1 MAQRKTDRKNEQGD
15 QTRTRILEEAMRLA
29 ACHGYEGT
37 RLSMIR
43 KATGLSAS
51 SIYWH
56 FSDKDELFAAALER
70 SFELQSQSIPNWL
83 DSPPG
88 DSRTA
93 DLYGN
98 ILQFP
103 RIDDSMAYWRFGL
116 QISVVRPRIVS
127 PARARFLQI
136 RRESTQWLVKWW
148 ERTLPADMEQ
158 KEAAAGLLGRLTIA
172 IRDSEFIQRHGSGGL
187 DEDRVTW
194 MIAACLNAAADRV
207 AELASSGS
215 LDAVRDAPAAAPA
228 PAPVPEGSGESPRD
242 VFLRAAEDT
251 IVEFGYDGVTVARVC
266 EKAGLPA
273 SSLYWSFKGKDD
285 LVATVVDNACRG
297 WDKAKPAM
305 EARPLDG
312 DWSVVLKRLQ
322 LKTLEGFTARTRIR
336 RLGLLLLLQP
346 AAGPGAGNQRLE
358 PVLQNMQSMT
368 DEWFRSVLD
377 PELDDTSRSELAGY
391 LSECLFRI
399 LDGLMLSRQI
409 EEGPWDPEL
418 LSDVT
423 STALYR
429 VAGLMQAGNTVAWNA

>member
-1 MAQRKTDRKNEQGD
+1 MKTFNQFEKLDRKIEQGD

-148 ERTLPADMEQ
+148 ERTLPAD
-158 KEAAAGLLGRLTIA
+158 IC
-172 IRDSEFIQRHGSGGL
+172 S
-187 DEDRVTW
+187 
-194 MIAACLNAAADRV
+194 
-207 AELASSGS
+207 
-215 LDAVRDAPAAAPA
+215 
-228 PAPVPEGSGESPRD
+228 
-242 VFLRAAEDT
+242 
-251 IVEFGYDGVTVARVC
+251 VC
-266 EKAGLPA
+266 CMMP
-273 SSLYWSFKGKDD
+273 
-285 LVATVVDNACRG
+285 
-297 WDKAKPAM
+297 
-305 EARPLDG
+305 
-312 DWSVVLKRLQ
+312 
-322 LKTLEGFTARTRIR
+322 
-336 RLGLLLLLQP
+336 
-346 AAGPGAGNQRLE
+346 
-358 PVLQNMQSMT
+358 
-368 DEWFRSVLD
+368 
-377 PELDDTSRSELAGY
+377 
-391 LSECLFRI
+391 
-399 LDGLMLSRQI
+399 
-409 EEGPWDPEL
+409 
-418 LSDVT
+418 
-423 STALYR
+423 
-429 VAGLMQAGNTVAWNA
+429 